1 MSNRGLITIA
11 KDNFMSRYWDPL
23 FGGMFGSKAI
33 RFGGAHDGV
42 LGFINMVTGID
53 GTVIDPD
60 SPISQIKANKRN
72 IQATVKLVSNALAT
86 TPLRVYKTK
95 EKGVKSNFK
104 RTRVKEV
111 SEARQQELISKAT
124 PGTVLANAEALEEIV
139 GGHPLVDLLNNVN
152 SAWDSFGLKFVT
164 TAYMSLTGDAYWV
177 LLRNKIEGRNGKG
190 VPAAIW
196 IAPSEYMR
204 IRPDEN
210 VLVKEYVYKRG
221 MKEMVFPPEDVIHFR
236 LYAPGANYQFHG
248 RGDMAG
254 AADAFNLVEN
264 IQQFESNAFKNDGI
278 LGGILSTSGKT
289 SEEERKK
296 LREQFSTGFA
306 GVKNARKWM
315 VMENVEPKPIGLTPR
330 ELDYHDARETLMQEM
345 LRNFLVPEAMFTGQ
359 TSTRAGLEASLTQF
373 ALYSTV
379 PFCALQ
385 TEALNAQLSPQFN
398 DNIIIAFDNP
408 VMEDK
413 QFQLKRD
420 AIDLKFGVVTPDDIR
435 VRAGLEPFGGLSA
448 EPWYDANRVPASLV
462 GQLQQPQTEQQMAAR
477 VRRVMDIVRA
487 ERGM

>member
-1 MSNRGLITIA
+1 MNNRGLITLA
-11 KDNFMSRYWDPL
+11 RDNFMSRYWDPL
-23 FGGMFGSKAI
+23 FGGLFSGRKAI
-33 RFGGAHDGV
+33 RFDGSHDGI
-42 LGFINMVTGID
+42 LGFVNMMTGIG

-60 SPISQIKANKRN
+60 NPIAQIKANKRN
-72 IQATVKLVSNALAT
+72 IQATVKLISNALAT
-86 TPLRVYKTK
+86 TPLRVFKTK
-95 EKGVKSNFK
+95 ERGVKSNFK
-104 RTRVKEV
+104 ITQVREV

-124 PGTVLANAEALEEIV
+124 PGSSLAQADSLEEIT
-139 GGHPLVDLLNNVN
+139 GGHPLVDLLLNVN
-152 SAWDSFGLKFVT
+152 SAWDNFGLKFVT

-177 LLRNKIEGRNGKG
+177 LLRNSLG
-190 VPAAIW
+190 VPSAIW
-196 IAPSEYMR
+196 IAPSEFMR

-221 MKEMVFPPEDVIHFR
+221 MKEVVFPPEDVIHFR
-236 LYAPGANYQFHG
+236 LYAPGAAYQFHG

-264 IQQFESNAFKNDGI
+264 IQQFESNAFKNDGVM
-278 LGGILSTSGKT
+278 GGILSTTGHT
-289 SEEERKK
+289 SLEERKK
-296 LREQFSTGFA
+296 LREEFNTGFG

-315 VMENVEPKPIGLTPR
+315 VMQNVEPKPLGLTPR

-345 LRNFLVPEAMFTGQ
+345 LRNFSVPEAMFTGQ

-373 ALYSTV
+373 ALYSTA

-420 AIDLKFGVVTPDDIR
+420 SVDLKFGVVTPDDIR
-435 VRAGLEPFGGLSA
+435 KRAGLPPLGGLSA
-448 EPWYDANRVPASLV
+448 EPWYDASRVPASLV
-462 GQLQQPQTEQQMAAR
+462 GQQQGVLTELQMAER
-477 VRRVMDIVRA
+477 VNRVMDLAKA
-487 ERGM
+487 ERGIG